1 MKKKTVPAIL
11 IHLDWIETIKCLS
24 YEQIGAF
31 IIAMLDYANTGKDP
45 KFKDNSMQAL
55 FISFK
60 KQIDRDRKSY
70 EEKCKKNSE
79 SAKMRWAKEKDSD
92 AYECMQTDANACI
105 NNKNKDNNKSKI
117 YANRRSDIT
126 SNNSRRES
134 VHNTAKELIQELCKA
149 GGTYLSDTKN

>member
-1 MKKKTVPAIL
+1 
-11 IHLDWIETIKCLS
+11 
-24 YEQIGAF
+24 
-31 IIAMLDYANTGKDP
+31 
-45 KFKDNSMQAL
+45 
-55 FISFK
+55 
-60 KQIDRDRKSY
+60 
-70 EEKCKKNSE
+70 
-79 SAKMRWAKEKDSD
+79 MRWAKEKDSD

-134 VHNTAKELIQELCKA
+134 VHNTAKELILELCKA

>member
-1 MKKKTVPAIL
+1 MKKKAVPAIL

-24 YEQIGAF
+24 HEQIGAF
-31 IIAMLDYANTGKDP
+31 IIAMLDYANTGKEP

-92 AYECMQTDANACI
+92 AYECMQTDANAYI
-105 NNKNKDNNKSKI
+105 
-117 YANRRSDIT
+117 
-126 SNNSRRES
+126 
-134 VHNTAKELIQELCKA
+134 
-149 GGTYLSDTKN
+149 

>member
-24 YEQIGAF
+24 HEQIGAF
-31 IIAMLDYANTGKDP
+31 IIAMLDYANTGKEP

-79 SAKMRWAKEKDSD
+79 SAK
-92 AYECMQTDANACI
+92 
-105 NNKNKDNNKSKI
+105 KNKDNNKSKI
-117 YANRRSDIT
+117 YANRRSDI
-126 SNNSRRES
+126 SPNNSRRES

>member
-24 YEQIGAF
+24 HEQIGAF
-31 IIAMLDYANTGKDP
+31 IIAMLDYANTGKEP

-70 EEKCKKNSE
+70 EDETGKAMKRNARKT
-79 SAKMRWAKEKDSD
+79 AKVPRCDGQRRKIRMH
-92 AYECMQTDANACI
+92 TNAC
-105 NNKNKDNNKSKI
+105 KRMRTH
-117 YANRRSDIT
+117 A
-126 SNNSRRES
+126 
-134 VHNTAKELIQELCKA
+134 
-149 GGTYLSDTKN
+149 

>member
-24 YEQIGAF
+24 HEQIGAF
-31 IIAMLDYANTGKDP
+31 IP

-70 EEKCKKNSE
+70 EEKCKK
-79 SAKMRWAKEKDSD
+79 D
-92 AYECMQTDANACI
+92 
-105 NNKNKDNNKSKI
+105 
-117 YANRRSDIT
+117 
-126 SNNSRRES
+126 
-134 VHNTAKELIQELCKA
+134 
-149 GGTYLSDTKN
+149 

>member
-1 MKKKTVPAIL
+1 MKKKAVPAIL

-24 YEQIGAF
+24 HEQIGAF
-31 IIAMLDYANTGKDP
+31 IIAMLDYANTGKEP

-79 SAKMRWAKEKDSD
+79 SAKAKVPRCDGQRRKIR
-92 AYECMQTDANACI
+92 MHTNAC
-105 NNKNKDNNKSKI
+105 KRMRTH
-117 YANRRSDIT
+117 A
-126 SNNSRRES
+126 
-134 VHNTAKELIQELCKA
+134 
-149 GGTYLSDTKN
+149 

>member
-24 YEQIGAF
+24 HEQIGTF
-31 IIAMLDYANTGKDP
+31 IIAMLDYANTGKEP

-70 EEKCKKNSE
+70 EEIFLKGKPNSPKVQFWEGKRVWKKSE
-79 SAKMRWAKEKDSD
+79 LTTHRT
-92 AYECMQTDANACI
+92 QT
-105 NNKNKDNNKSKI
+105 K
-117 YANRRSDIT
+117 
-126 SNNSRRES
+126 
-134 VHNTAKELIQELCKA
+134 
-149 GGTYLSDTKN
+149 

>member
-24 YEQIGAF
+24 HEQIGAF

-70 EEKCKKNSE
+70 EEKCKK
-79 SAKMRWAKEKDSD
+79 D
-92 AYECMQTDANACI
+92 
-105 NNKNKDNNKSKI
+105 
-117 YANRRSDIT
+117 
-126 SNNSRRES
+126 
-134 VHNTAKELIQELCKA
+134 
-149 GGTYLSDTKN
+149 